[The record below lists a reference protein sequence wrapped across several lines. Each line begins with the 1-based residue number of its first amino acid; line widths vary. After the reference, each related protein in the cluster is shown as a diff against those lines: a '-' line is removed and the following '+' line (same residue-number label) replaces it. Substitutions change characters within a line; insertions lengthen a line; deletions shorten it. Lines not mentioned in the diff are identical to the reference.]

1 MQDSLNFSLKQQK
14 NVLMYWLWLIFLYD
28 EYFYFFMF
36 INRNVWLHSSHV
48 IIWMPFCPRWQKDW
62 IQILTKFGV
71 TNMPKD
77 YLYITKFSVKS
88 RVKSL
93 YKVYMCLSEPYLHVN
108 HSTFYFLILIKITN
122 KTIII
127 KNSSFEIL
135 NNDKNSVTCHDRF
148 NLYCVYLM
156 VICI

>member
-1 MQDSLNFSLKQQK
+1 
-14 NVLMYWLWLIFLYD
+14 
-28 EYFYFFMF
+28 
-36 INRNVWLHSSHV
+36 
-48 IIWMPFCPRWQKDW
+48 
-62 IQILTKFGV
+62 
-71 TNMPKD
+71 MPKD